1 MKEHLSALVYILLIA
16 GACFLVMAKPLTA
29 RLMAPADF
37 ARRRNLWL
45 AVTVATFLAHN
56 FWLAMLASA
65 LIVGFGSRRE
75 QNPAALY
82 CALLFAV
89 PQFDT
94 QISGFGVVNY
104 LFEINHPRML
114 ALVLL
119 LPAALRLAGQ
129 ARAPNPR
136 LRVPDALFA
145 AYFVYIFVAT
155 ATADSVTGLMRFTV
169 YVLLDHALLYY
180 VITRSVV
187 DRRRLLDL
195 MASFVMGVAI
205 AGVIAGFENLRSWLV
220 YESLRIPLG
229 VPLQDIGTYLLRE
242 TEDGGYLRAYVS
254 MGHAIALG
262 FTSMVAVTW
271 LLALARSFS
280 PQGPGPSPT
289 QRQGQSS
296 RAPKLLGM
304 LVMLMP
310 VVGLLAAVSR
320 GPWLGCAIVMVLG
333 LSFGPGAK
341 QRLLWMLGALPVVL
355 AALLILP
362 QGQKFI
368 DLLPFVGTVDP
379 GSVSYRTQLLDSAMV
394 VFWQSPIFG
403 SLHYLQNPALES
415 MRQGQGIIDIVN
427 SYVGVALAFGG
438 IGLVLF
444 VAPSAYALLAAWTT
458 SRRLAAQDPDAEA
471 AGRAL
476 AASMLGILLVIGA
489 ASHYFHI
496 PIVHWMTVSLCAAFA
511 ASAPSWRRAPASTL
525 RTPQPTAAAARSA
538 AQPMRPSPRRHA

>member
-1 MKEHLSALVYILLIA
+1 MREHLVALVYILVIA
-16 GACFLVMAKPLTA
+16 ATCFAVMSRPLTA
-29 RLMAPADF
+29 RVMAPADF
-37 ARRRNLWL
+37 ARRRNLWI

-65 LIVGFGSRRE
+65 IIVGFGSRRE
-75 QNPAALY
+75 QNPVALY
-82 CALLFAV
+82 CVLLFAV
-89 PQFDT
+89 PEFDM

-104 LFEINHPRML
+104 RVEINHPRLL

-119 LPAALRLAGQ
+119 LPAALKLAAQ
-129 ARAPNPR
+129 PRAANPR
-136 LRVPDALFA
+136 LHLPDTLFA
-145 AYFVYIFVAT
+145 AYFLYVFVAT
-155 ATADSVTGLMRFTV
+155 ATADSVTGLMRFSV
-169 YVLLDHALLYY
+169 YLLLDHALLYY

-187 DRRRLLDL
+187 DRRRLLDTL
-195 MASFVMGVAI
+195 AAFVMGVAVV
-205 AGVIAGFENLRSWLV
+205 GVIAGFENVRSWLV

-242 TEDGGYLRAYVS
+242 TEDGGYLRAYAT

-262 FTSMVAVTW
+262 FTSMVAVAF
-271 LLALARSFS
+271 LLALTRSFWPPAKS
-280 PQGPGPSPT
+280 QT
-289 QRQGQSS
+289 T
-296 RAPKLLGM
+296 KLLGIA
-304 LVMLMP
+304 VMLMP

-341 QRLLWMLGALPVVL
+341 QRLLWMLAALPVVI

-379 GSVSYRTQLLDSAMV
+379 GSVSYRTQLLDRAMI
-394 VFWQSPIFG
+394 VFWQNPIFG
-403 SLHYLQNPALES
+403 SLQYLSNPALEE

-427 SYVGVALAFGG
+427 AYVGVALAFGS
-438 IGLVLF
+438 IGLMLF
-444 VAPSAYALLAAWTT
+444 VAPSAYALWASWTT
-458 SRRLAAQDPDAEA
+458 SRRLANQDPDAEA

-476 AASMLGILLVIGA
+476 AAAMLGVLLVIGA

-496 PIVHWMTVSLCAAFA
+496 PIVHWLVVSLCVAFA
-511 ASAPSWRRAPASTL
+511 ASAPSWRPVTANASRAP
-525 RTPQPTAAAARSA
+525 QPSATTARHAA
-538 AQPMRPSPRRHA
+538 PTMRPSPRRHT

>member
-1 MKEHLSALVYILLIA
+1 MREHLVALVYILVIA
-16 GACFLVMAKPLTA
+16 GTCFLVMARPLTA

-37 ARRRNLWL
+37 ARRRNLWI

-75 QNPAALY
+75 QNPVAMY
-82 CALLFAV
+82 CVLLFAV
-89 PQFDT
+89 PQFDM

-104 LFEINHPRML
+104 LFELNHPRML

-119 LPAALRLAGQ
+119 LPAALKLAAQ
-129 ARAPNPR
+129 PRAANPR
-136 LRVPDALFA
+136 LYLPDTLFA
-145 AYFVYIFVAT
+145 IYFIYVFVAT

-169 YVLLDHALLYY
+169 YLLLDHALLYY

-187 DRRRLLDL
+187 DRRRLFDTL
-195 MASFVMGVAI
+195 AAFVMGVAVV
-205 AGVIAGFENLRSWLV
+205 GVIAGFENLRSWLV

-229 VPLQDIGTYLLRE
+229 IPLQNIGTYLLRE
-242 TEDGGYLRAYVS
+242 TEDGGYLRAYVT

-262 FTSMVAVTW
+262 FTSMVAVTL
-271 LLALARSFS
+271 LLALTRSFS
-280 PQGPGPSPT
+280 PPAAPAAMQRNAPS
-289 QRQGQSS
+289 QM
-296 RAPKLLGM
+296 PKLLGIA
-304 LVMLMP
+304 VMLMP

-341 QRLLWMLGALPVVL
+341 QRLLWMLAALPVVI

-379 GSVSYRTQLLDSAMV
+379 GSVSYRTQLLDRAMI
-394 VFWQSPIFG
+394 VFWQNPIFG
-403 SLHYLQNPALES
+403 SLQYLNNPALEE

-427 SYVGVALAFGG
+427 AYVGVALAFGS
-438 IGLVLF
+438 IGLLLF
-444 VAPSAYALLAAWTT
+444 VAPSAYALWASWTT
-458 SRRLAAQDPDAEA
+458 SRRLAKQDPDAEA

-476 AASMLGILLVIGA
+476 AMSMLGVLLVIGA

-496 PIVHWMTVSLCAAFA
+496 PIVHWLVVSLCAAFA
-511 ASAPSWRRAPASTL
+511 ASAPSWRPAPANAV
-525 RTPQPTAAAARSA
+525 RTQQPTAATARNAA
-538 AQPMRPSPRRHA
+538 PTMRPSPRRHA

>member
-1 MKEHLSALVYILLIA
+1 MSEHLVALVYILLIA
-16 GACFLVMAKPLTA
+16 GTCFLVMAKPLTA

-37 ARRRNLWL
+37 ARRRNLWI

-56 FWLAMLASA
+56 FWLALLASA
-65 LIVGFGSRRE
+65 LIVGIGSRRE
-75 QNPAALY
+75 QNPVALY
-82 CALLFAV
+82 CVLLFAV
-89 PQFDT
+89 PKFDM
-94 QISGFGVVNY
+94 QISGFGVINY

-119 LPAALRLAGQ
+119 LPAALKLAGQ
-129 ARAPNPR
+129 PRAANPR
-136 LRVPDALFA
+136 LHLPDTLFA
-145 AYFVYIFVAT
+145 LYFLYVFVAT
-155 ATADSVTGLMRFTV
+155 ATADSVTGLMRFAV
-169 YVLLDHALLYY
+169 YLLLDHALLYY

-187 DRRRLLDL
+187 DRRRLLDTL
-195 MASFVMGVAI
+195 AAFVMGVAVV
-205 AGVIAGFENLRSWLV
+205 GVIAGFENVRSWLV

-262 FTSMVAVTW
+262 FTSMVAISC

-280 PQGPGPSPT
+280 PPVSPAAAM
-289 QRQGQSS
+289 QRG
-296 RAPKLLGM
+296 APAQTPKMLGIA
-304 LVMLMP
+304 VMLMP

-320 GPWLGCAIVMVLG
+320 GPWLGCAIVMVIG

-341 QRLLWMLGALPVVL
+341 QRLMWMLAALPLVI

-379 GSVSYRTQLLDSAMV
+379 GSVSYRTQLLDRAMI
-394 VFWQSPIFG
+394 VFWQNPIFG
-403 SLHYLQNPALES
+403 SLQYLNNPALEE

-427 SYVGVALAFGG
+427 AYVGVALAFGS

-444 VAPSAYALLAAWTT
+444 VAPSAYALWASWTT
-458 SRRLAAQDPDAEA
+458 SRRLAKLDPDAEA

-476 AASMLGILLVIGA
+476 AMSMLGVLLVIGA

-496 PIVHWMTVSLCAAFA
+496 PIVHWLVVSLCAAFA
-511 ASAPSWRRAPASTL
+511 AGAPSWRPAPA
-525 RTPQPTAAAARSA
+525 RTPQAAATTARNA
-538 AQPMRPSPRRHA
+538 APAMRPSPRRHA

>member
-1 MKEHLSALVYILLIA
+1 MKENISALVYILFIA
-16 GACFLVMAKPLTA
+16 GTCFLVLAKPLTA

-37 ARRRNLWL
+37 ARRRNLWI

-75 QNPAALY
+75 QNPAAMY

-89 PQFDT
+89 PQFGM

-104 LFEINHPRML
+104 LFEIDHPRML

-119 LPAALRLAGQ
+119 LPAAIKLAGQ
-129 ARAPNPR
+129 PRAVNPR
-136 LRVPDALFA
+136 LHLPDMLFA
-145 AYFVYIFVAT
+145 AYFFYTFVAT
-155 ATADSVTGLMRFTV
+155 ATADSVTGLMRFVV
-169 YVLLDHALLYY
+169 YLLLDHALLYY

-187 DRRRLLDL
+187 DRRRLFDTL
-195 MASFVMGVAI
+195 AAFFMGVAI
-205 AGVIAGFENLRSWLV
+205 VGVIGGFENMRSWLV

-242 TEDGGYLRAYVS
+242 TEDGGYLRAYGT

-262 FTSMVAVTW
+262 FMSMVALAW
-271 LLALARSFS
+271 LLALTPSFS
-280 PQGPGPSPT
+280 RPPPTPGMPRPT
-289 QRQGQSS
+289 TNSLS
-296 RAPKLLGM
+296 KLLGVG
-304 LVMLMP
+304 VMLMP
-310 VVGLLAAVSR
+310 VVGLLASVSR
-320 GPWLGCAIVMVLG
+320 GPWLGCAIVMLLG

-341 QRLLWMLGALPVVL
+341 QRLLWMLAALPLVV
-355 AALLILP
+355 AALLLLP

-368 DLLPFVGTVDP
+368 DLLPFIGTVEP
-379 GSVSYRTQLLDSAMV
+379 GSVSYRTHLIERAMI
-394 VFWQSPIFG
+394 VFWQNPIFG
-403 SLHYLQNPALES
+403 SMQYLSNPALEE

-444 VAPSAYALLAAWTT
+444 VAPSAYALWTAWTT
-458 SRRLAAQDPDAEA
+458 SRRLAKQDADAEV

-476 AASMLGILLVIGA
+476 AMSMLGILLVIGA
-489 ASHYFHI
+489 VSHYFHV
-496 PIVHWMTVSLCAAFA
+496 PIVHWLVVSMCVAFA
-511 ASAPSWRRAPASTL
+511 AHAPSWRRVPATPVRSPQHSAPTHS
-525 RTPQPTAAAARSA
+525 RTP
-538 AQPMRPSPRRHA
+538 PMKPSPRRHA

>member
-1 MKEHLSALVYILLIA
+1 MREHLVALVYILVIA
-16 GACFLVMAKPLTA
+16 ATCFAVMSRPLTA
-29 RLMAPADF
+29 RVMAPADF
-37 ARRRNLWL
+37 ARRRNLWI

-65 LIVGFGSRRE
+65 IIVGFGSRRE
-75 QNPAALY
+75 QNPVALY
-82 CALLFAV
+82 CVLLFAV
-89 PQFDT
+89 PEFDM

-104 LFEINHPRML
+104 LFEINHPRLL

-119 LPAALRLAGQ
+119 LPAALKLAAQ
-129 ARAPNPR
+129 PRAANPR
-136 LRVPDALFA
+136 LHLPDTLFA
-145 AYFVYIFVAT
+145 AYFLYVFVAT
-155 ATADSVTGLMRFTV
+155 ATADSVTGLMRFSV
-169 YVLLDHALLYY
+169 YLLLDHALLYY

-187 DRRRLLDL
+187 DRRRLLDTL
-195 MASFVMGVAI
+195 AAFVMGVAVV
-205 AGVIAGFENLRSWLV
+205 GVIAGFENVRSWLV

-242 TEDGGYLRAYVS
+242 TEDGGYLRAYAT

-262 FTSMVAVTW
+262 FTSMVAVAF
-271 LLALARSFS
+271 LLALTRSFS
-280 PQGPGPSPT
+280 PPAKSQT
-289 QRQGQSS
+289 T
-296 RAPKLLGM
+296 KLLGIA
-304 LVMLMP
+304 VMLMP

-341 QRLLWMLGALPVVL
+341 QRLLWMLAALPVVI

-379 GSVSYRTQLLDSAMV
+379 GSVSYRTQLLDRAMI
-394 VFWQSPIFG
+394 VFWQNPIFG
-403 SLHYLQNPALES
+403 SLQYLSNPALEE

-427 SYVGVALAFGG
+427 AYVGVALAFGS
-438 IGLVLF
+438 IGLMLF
-444 VAPSAYALLAAWTT
+444 VAPSAYALWASWTT
-458 SRRLAAQDPDAEA
+458 SRRLANQDPDAEA

-476 AASMLGILLVIGA
+476 AAAMLGVLLVIGA

-496 PIVHWMTVSLCAAFA
+496 PIVHWLVVSLCVAFA
-511 ASAPSWRRAPASTL
+511 ASAPSWRPVTANARRAP
-525 RTPQPTAAAARSA
+525 QPSATTARHAA
-538 AQPMRPSPRRHA
+538 PTMRPSPRRHS

>member
-1 MKEHLSALVYILLIA
+1 MREHLVALVYILVIA
-16 GACFLVMAKPLTA
+16 ATCFAVMSRPLTA
-29 RLMAPADF
+29 RVMAPADF
-37 ARRRNLWL
+37 ARRRNLWI

-65 LIVGFGSRRE
+65 IIVGFGSRRE
-75 QNPAALY
+75 QNPVALY
-82 CALLFAV
+82 CVLLFAV
-89 PQFDT
+89 PEFDM

-104 LFEINHPRML
+104 LFEINHPRLL

-119 LPAALRLAGQ
+119 LPAALKLAAQ
-129 ARAPNPR
+129 PRAANPR
-136 LRVPDALFA
+136 LHLPDTLFA
-145 AYFVYIFVAT
+145 AYFLYVFVAT
-155 ATADSVTGLMRFTV
+155 ATADSVTGLMRFSV
-169 YVLLDHALLYY
+169 YLLLDHALLYY

-187 DRRRLLDL
+187 DRRRLLDTL
-195 MASFVMGVAI
+195 AAFVMGVAVV
-205 AGVIAGFENLRSWLV
+205 GVIAGFENVRSWLV

-242 TEDGGYLRAYVS
+242 TEDGGYLRAYAT

-262 FTSMVAVTW
+262 FTSMVAVAF
-271 LLALARSFS
+271 LLALTRSFWPPAKS
-280 PQGPGPSPT
+280 QT
-289 QRQGQSS
+289 T
-296 RAPKLLGM
+296 KLLGIA
-304 LVMLMP
+304 VMLMP

-341 QRLLWMLGALPVVL
+341 QRLLWMLAALPVVI

-379 GSVSYRTQLLDSAMV
+379 GSVSYRTQLLDRAMI
-394 VFWQSPIFG
+394 VFWQNPIFG
-403 SLHYLQNPALES
+403 SLQYLSNPALEE

-427 SYVGVALAFGG
+427 AYVGVALAFGS
-438 IGLVLF
+438 IGLMLF
-444 VAPSAYALLAAWTT
+444 VAPSAYALWASWTT
-458 SRRLAAQDPDAEA
+458 SRRLANQDPDAEA

-476 AASMLGILLVIGA
+476 AAAMLGVLLVIGA

-496 PIVHWMTVSLCAAFA
+496 PIVHWLVVSLCVAFA
-511 ASAPSWRRAPASTL
+511 ASAPSWRPVTANARRAP
-525 RTPQPTAAAARSA
+525 QPSATTARHAA
-538 AQPMRPSPRRHA
+538 PTMRPSPRRHT

>member
-1 MKEHLSALVYILLIA
+1 MREHLVALVYILVIA
-16 GACFLVMAKPLTA
+16 ATCFAVMSRPLTA
-29 RLMAPADF
+29 RVMAPADF
-37 ARRRNLWL
+37 ARRRNLWI

-65 LIVGFGSRRE
+65 IIVGFGSRRE
-75 QNPAALY
+75 QNPVALY
-82 CALLFAV
+82 CVLLFAV
-89 PQFDT
+89 PEFDM

-104 LFEINHPRML
+104 LFEINHPRLL

-119 LPAALRLAGQ
+119 LPAALKLAAQ
-129 ARAPNPR
+129 PRAANPR
-136 LRVPDALFA
+136 LHLPDTLFA
-145 AYFVYIFVAT
+145 AYFLYVFVAT
-155 ATADSVTGLMRFTV
+155 ATADSVTGLMRFSV
-169 YVLLDHALLYY
+169 YLLLDHALLYY

-187 DRRRLLDL
+187 DRRRLLDTL
-195 MASFVMGVAI
+195 AAFVMGVAVV
-205 AGVIAGFENLRSWLV
+205 GVIAGFENVRSWLV

-242 TEDGGYLRAYVS
+242 TEDGGYLRAYAT

-262 FTSMVAVTW
+262 FTSMVAVAF
-271 LLALARSFS
+271 LLALTRSFS
-280 PQGPGPSPT
+280 PPAKSQT
-289 QRQGQSS
+289 T
-296 RAPKLLGM
+296 KLLGIA
-304 LVMLMP
+304 VMLMP

-341 QRLLWMLGALPVVL
+341 QRLLWMLAALPVVI

-379 GSVSYRTQLLDSAMV
+379 GSVSYRTQLLDRAMI
-394 VFWQSPIFG
+394 VFWQNPIFG
-403 SLHYLQNPALES
+403 SLQYLSNPALEE

-427 SYVGVALAFGG
+427 AYVGVALAFGS
-438 IGLVLF
+438 IGLMLF
-444 VAPSAYALLAAWTT
+444 VAPSAYALWASWTT
-458 SRRLAAQDPDAEA
+458 SRRLANQDPDAEA

-476 AASMLGILLVIGA
+476 AAAMLGVLLVIGA

-496 PIVHWMTVSLCAAFA
+496 PIVHWLVVSLCVAFA
-511 ASAPSWRRAPASTL
+511 ASAPSWRPVTANARRAP
-525 RTPQPTAAAARSA
+525 QPSATTARHAA
-538 AQPMRPSPRRHA
+538 PTMRPSPRRHT

>member
-1 MKEHLSALVYILLIA
+1 MREHLVALVYILVIA
-16 GACFLVMAKPLTA
+16 ATCFAVMSRPLTA

-37 ARRRNLWL
+37 ARRRNLWI

-65 LIVGFGSRRE
+65 IIVGFGSRRE
-75 QNPAALY
+75 QNPVALY
-82 CALLFAV
+82 CVLLFAV
-89 PQFDT
+89 PEFDM

-104 LFEINHPRML
+104 LFEINHPRLL

-119 LPAALRLAGQ
+119 LPAALKLAAQ
-129 ARAPNPR
+129 PRAANPR
-136 LRVPDALFA
+136 LHLPDTLFA
-145 AYFVYIFVAT
+145 AYFLYVFVAT
-155 ATADSVTGLMRFTV
+155 ATADSVTGLMRFSV
-169 YVLLDHALLYY
+169 YLLLDHALLYY

-187 DRRRLLDL
+187 DRRRLLDTL
-195 MASFVMGVAI
+195 AAFVMGVAVV
-205 AGVIAGFENLRSWLV
+205 GVIAGFENVRSWLV

-242 TEDGGYLRAYVS
+242 TEDGGYLRAYAT

-262 FTSMVAVTW
+262 FTSMVAVAF
-271 LLALARSFS
+271 LLALTRSFS
-280 PQGPGPSPT
+280 PPAKSQT
-289 QRQGQSS
+289 T
-296 RAPKLLGM
+296 KLLGIA
-304 LVMLMP
+304 VMLMP

-341 QRLLWMLGALPVVL
+341 QRLLWMLAALPVVI

-379 GSVSYRTQLLDSAMV
+379 GSVSYRTQLLDRAMI
-394 VFWQSPIFG
+394 VFWQNPIFG
-403 SLHYLQNPALES
+403 SLQYLSNPALEE

-427 SYVGVALAFGG
+427 AYVGVALAFGS
-438 IGLVLF
+438 IGLMLF
-444 VAPSAYALLAAWTT
+444 VAPSAYALWASWTT
-458 SRRLAAQDPDAEA
+458 SRRLANQDPDAEA

-476 AASMLGILLVIGA
+476 AAAMLGVLLVIGA

-496 PIVHWMTVSLCAAFA
+496 PIVHWLVVSLCVAFA
-511 ASAPSWRRAPASTL
+511 ASAPSWRPVTANARRAP
-525 RTPQPTAAAARSA
+525 QPSATTARHAA
-538 AQPMRPSPRRHA
+538 PTMRPSPRRHS

>member
-1 MKEHLSALVYILLIA
+1 MREHLVALVYILVIA
-16 GACFLVMAKPLTA
+16 GTCFLVMARPLTA

-37 ARRRNLWL
+37 ARRRNLWI

-75 QNPAALY
+75 QNPVAMY
-82 CALLFAV
+82 CVLLFAV
-89 PQFDT
+89 PQFDM

-104 LFEINHPRML
+104 LFELNHPRML

-119 LPAALRLAGQ
+119 LPAALKLAAQ
-129 ARAPNPR
+129 PRAANPR
-136 LRVPDALFA
+136 LYLPDTLFA
-145 AYFVYIFVAT
+145 IYFIYVFVAT

-169 YVLLDHALLYY
+169 YLLLDHALLYY

-187 DRRRLLDL
+187 DRRRLFDTL
-195 MASFVMGVAI
+195 AAFVMGVAVV
-205 AGVIAGFENLRSWLV
+205 GVIAGFENLRSWLV

-229 VPLQDIGTYLLRE
+229 IPLQNIGTYLLRE
-242 TEDGGYLRAYVS
+242 TEDGGYLRAYVT

-262 FTSMVAVTW
+262 FTSMVAVTL
-271 LLALARSFS
+271 LLALTRSFS
-280 PQGPGPSPT
+280 PPAALAAMQRNAPS
-289 QRQGQSS
+289 QM
-296 RAPKLLGM
+296 PKLLGIA
-304 LVMLMP
+304 VMLMP
-310 VVGLLAAVSR
+310 MVGLLAAVSR

-341 QRLLWMLGALPVVL
+341 QRLLWMLAALPVVI

-379 GSVSYRTQLLDSAMV
+379 GSVSYRTQLLDRAMI
-394 VFWQSPIFG
+394 VFWQNPIFG
-403 SLHYLQNPALES
+403 SLQYLNNPALEE

-427 SYVGVALAFGG
+427 AYVGVALAFGS
-438 IGLVLF
+438 IGLLLF
-444 VAPSAYALLAAWTT
+444 VAPSAYALWASWTT
-458 SRRLAAQDPDAEA
+458 SRRLAKQDPDAEA

-476 AASMLGILLVIGA
+476 AMSMLGVLLVIGA

-496 PIVHWMTVSLCAAFA
+496 PIVHWLVVSLCAAFA
-511 ASAPSWRRAPASTL
+511 ASAPSWRPAPANAV
-525 RTPQPTAAAARSA
+525 RTQQPTAATARNAA
-538 AQPMRPSPRRHA
+538 PTMRPSPRRHA

>member
-1 MKEHLSALVYILLIA
+1 MSEHLVALVYILIIA
-16 GACFLVMAKPLTA
+16 GGCFLVMSKPLTA

-37 ARRRNLWL
+37 ARRRNLWI

-56 FWLAMLASA
+56 FWLALLASA

-75 QNPAALY
+75 QNPVALY
-82 CALLFAV
+82 CVLLFAV
-89 PQFDT
+89 PKFDM
-94 QISGFGVVNY
+94 QISGLGVVNY

-119 LPAALRLAGQ
+119 LPAALKLAGQ
-129 ARAPNPR
+129 PRAANPR
-136 LRVPDALFA
+136 LHLPDTLFVV
-145 AYFVYIFVAT
+145 YFLYVFVAT
-155 ATADSVTGLMRFTV
+155 ATADSVTGLMRFAV
-169 YVLLDHALLYY
+169 YLLLDHALLYY

-187 DRRRLLDL
+187 DRRRLFDTL
-195 MASFVMGVAI
+195 AAFVMGVAVV
-205 AGVIAGFENLRSWLV
+205 GVIAGFENVRSWLV

-254 MGHAIALG
+254 LGHAIALG
-262 FTSMVAVTW
+262 FTSMVAVTC

-280 PQGPGPSPT
+280 PPVSPAAAM
-289 QRQGQSS
+289 QRGAQAQT
-296 RAPKLLGM
+296 PKLLGIA
-304 LVMLMP
+304 VMLMP

-320 GPWLGCAIVMVLG
+320 GPWLGCAIVMVIG

-341 QRLLWMLGALPVVL
+341 QRLMWMLAALPLVI

-379 GSVSYRTQLLDSAMV
+379 GSVSYRTQLLDRAMI
-394 VFWQSPIFG
+394 VFWQNPIFG
-403 SLHYLQNPALES
+403 SLQYLNNPALEE

-427 SYVGVALAFGG
+427 AYVGVALAFGS

-444 VAPSAYALLAAWTT
+444 VAPSAYALWASWTT
-458 SRRLAAQDPDAEA
+458 SRRLAKQDPDAEA

-476 AASMLGILLVIGA
+476 AMSMLGVLLVIGA

-496 PIVHWMTVSLCAAFA
+496 PIVHWLVVSLCAAFA
-511 ASAPSWRRAPASTL
+511 ASAPSWRPAPA
-525 RTPQPTAAAARSA
+525 RTPQAAATTARNA
-538 AQPMRPSPRRHA
+538 APAMRPSPRRHA